1 VESPASGNDDADAN
15 VEAAHET
22 GKEPA
27 PPGNVIAENEE
38 DKGKAVKGGEDGEEG
53 AVPRSKYEAALVKI
67 GAMTRK
73 AKEMEAAM
81 ASVAGSDK
89 GEAQKLARSATE
101 AKHALEAEAS
111 KRDAE
116 VRRCRVGIG
125 RSRELNTSGSP
136 VETVWRLLNPKRN
149 SLETVLTVWR
159 LCGRILWEGGVN
171 YAFHFSPPG
180 SRPLTTGL
188 RLVKSCRP

>member
-1 VESPASGNDDADAN
+1 MESPASGNDDADAN

-81 ASVAGSDK
+81 ASVAGGDK

-116 VRRCRVGIG
+116 VRKCRVGIG
-125 RSRELNTSGSP
+125 RSRELTTSGTPAEQSGD
-136 VETVWRLLNPKRN
+136 
-149 SLETVLTVWR
+149 S
-159 LCGRILWEGGVN
+159 
-171 YAFHFSPPG
+171 
-180 SRPLTTGL
+180 
-188 RLVKSCRP
+188 